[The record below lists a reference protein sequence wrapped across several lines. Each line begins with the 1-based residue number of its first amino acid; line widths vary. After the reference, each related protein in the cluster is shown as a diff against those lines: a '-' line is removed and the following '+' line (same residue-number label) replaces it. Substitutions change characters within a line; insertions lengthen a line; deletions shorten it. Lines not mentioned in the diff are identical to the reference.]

1 MKQMGW
7 IGNYSYFRARTSP
20 RKEAIYDLDND
31 VRYTF
36 ADLDERADILANYL
50 VDSLKL
56 AKGDR
61 IAFLSRN
68 RIELFDACYAAGKT
82 GGVLVPYNA
91 RLSVDELAQL
101 VNSEQPVVLFYE
113 DVFAV
118 AVAGLKQKT
127 QIKKYIV
134 LSGAGAEIS
143 DLHYEEI
150 MIGGDSSPRC
160 CPDLCFDDTYLSSTP
175 AGRRACPRAG

>member
-1 MKQMGW
+1 MGGTSFAASQAVSKEGGNSMKQMGW

-20 RKEAIYDLDND
+20 HKEAIFDLDND

-36 ADLDERADILANYL
+36 KDLDERADILANYL
-50 VDSLKL
+50 VDSLNL
-56 AKGDR
+56 TKGDR

-101 VNSEQPVVLFYE
+101 INSEQPVVLLY
-113 DVFAV
+113 
-118 AVAGLKQKT
+118 
-127 QIKKYIV
+127 
-134 LSGAGAEIS
+134 
-143 DLHYEEI
+143 
-150 MIGGDSSPRC
+150 
-160 CPDLCFDDTYLSSTP
+160 
-175 AGRRACPRAG
+175 